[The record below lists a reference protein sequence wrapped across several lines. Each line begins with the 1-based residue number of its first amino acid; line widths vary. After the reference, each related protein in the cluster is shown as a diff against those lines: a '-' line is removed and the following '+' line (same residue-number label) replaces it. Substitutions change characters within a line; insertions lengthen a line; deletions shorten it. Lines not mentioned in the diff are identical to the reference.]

1 MRTSTMT
8 RSLLAFAALAASL
21 LSTTAYAQNADAGRA
36 VFKQN
41 CAVCHDVVP
50 NKNRIGPS
58 LFGIV
63 GRKTGSEAGFH
74 YSAANKAA
82 NITWDA
88 ATLDRYLTAPR
99 VVIPG
104 TTMPFAGLKDDQ
116 KRHDLVAY
124 LATLH

>member
-1 MRTSTMT
+1 M
-8 RSLLAFAALAASL
+8 AALS
-21 LSTTAYAQNADAGRA
+21 LSTAAYAQNADDGKA

-41 CAVCHDVVP
+41 CSICHDVVP
-50 NKNRIGPS
+50 DKNRIGPS

-82 NITWDA
+82 NITWDPA
-88 ATLDRYLTAPR
+88 ILDKYLISPR
-99 VVIPG
+99 EVIPG
-104 TTMPFAGLKDDQ
+104 TTMPFAGLKDEQ
-116 KRHDLVAY
+116 KRKDLVAY